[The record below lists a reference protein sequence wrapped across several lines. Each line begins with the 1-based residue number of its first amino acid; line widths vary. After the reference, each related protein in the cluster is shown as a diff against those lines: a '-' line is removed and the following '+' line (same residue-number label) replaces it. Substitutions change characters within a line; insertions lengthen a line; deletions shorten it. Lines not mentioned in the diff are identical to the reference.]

1 MQLVK
6 FAILGIVQGLTEF
19 LPVSSSGHL
28 AIFHRI
34 LGIEADLGFD
44 TAVHIGTG
52 LAVLIYYFPKLW
64 GYLSDI
70 LAGLTGGSGRKAGN
84 GKGGSGEGLRIALLL
99 MATSVPAALAG
110 IFLEDSIEA
119 AFASP
124 WAVSAFLCVTGLILI
139 IAGRSRGGMIAGAR
153 DTSYKTAFLIGLAQA
168 VALLPGISR
177 SGMTISAGMLLGLAA
192 AWAVDYSMLASLPVI
207 FGAFLVQV
215 LKDGGLSGTHG
226 LEGIAVGIAVSL
238 VTGLLAISV
247 LRRLAAR
254 RNLLPFAVWVFA
266 AAAINI
272 AINALWGV

>member
-34 LGIEADLGFD
+34 LGVEADLGFD

-52 LAVLIYYFPKLW
+52 LAVLIYYFPKLR
-64 GYLSDI
+64 GYLRDI
-70 LAGLTGGSGRKAGN
+70 LAGLSGGRRSKE
-84 GKGGSGEGLRIALLL
+84 GSGEGLRTALLL

-110 IFLEDSIEA
+110 VFLEDGIEA

-124 WAVSAFLCVTGLILI
+124 WAVSAFLCVTGVILI
-139 IAGRSRGGMIAGAR
+139 VASRSRGGIIAGPA
-153 DTSYKTAFLIGLAQA
+153 DTSYRAAFLIGIAQA

-177 SGMTISAGMLLGLAA
+177 SGMTISAGMILGLAA
-192 AWAVDYSMLASLPVI
+192 SWAVDYSMLASLPVI

-226 LEGIAVGIAVSL
+226 IEGIAVGIAVSL
-238 VTGLLAISV
+238 VTGLLAISF

-254 RNLLPFAVWVFA
+254 RSLLPFAVWVFIA
-266 AAAINI
+266 AASNI
-272 AINALWGV
+272 AINAIWGV